1 MTKSSS
7 LINADVGPYPPSGSS
22 PIQRLR
28 VRVSIAGV
36 AAADVEAVEQNLEG
50 LSIHVP
56 NATVDEIPRH
66 YQCHIVDV
74 SASIGLLLCRVAHE
88 VDCYGK
94 QHP

>member
-1 MTKSSS
+1 MTKSSY
-7 LINADVGPYPPSGSS
+7 LINVDVGPYPPLGSS

-28 VRVSIAGV
+28 VRGFIAGL
-36 AAADVEAVEQNLEG
+36 AIADVKAVEQNLEG

-56 NATVDEIPRH
+56 NATVDQIPMH

-74 SASIGLLLCRVAHE
+74 SASIGLLLYRVARE
-88 VDCYGK
+88 IDFYGK